1 MIYGW
6 YGDQWWKSSH
16 EIQVGDVYCNNS
28 QMDQAVDGY
37 FSTEA
42 VPISVLHHKTISG
55 LVLQLIN
62 DTFIANKCY

>member
-6 YGDQWWKSSH
+6 YGKQWWKSPH
-16 EIQVGDVYCNNS
+16 GVQVGDVYCNDS

-42 VPISVLHHKTISG
+42 VPISVLQEKTISG
-55 LVLQLIN
+55 LVMQLI
-62 DTFIANKCY
+62 IYSAVVEK